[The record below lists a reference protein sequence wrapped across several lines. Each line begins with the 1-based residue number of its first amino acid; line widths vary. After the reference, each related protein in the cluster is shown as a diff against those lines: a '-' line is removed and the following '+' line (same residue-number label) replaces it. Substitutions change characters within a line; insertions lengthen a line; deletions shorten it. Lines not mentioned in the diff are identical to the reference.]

1 MVARMRTN
9 VLKREEKGFGPISFP
24 RVLLAGVI
32 GAFVTLGFSRLIGFF
47 PGCVGGGVISI
58 LVVVMT
64 QPISGTPLAQSLAK
78 TLQGLIITRGLKQ
91 QESETESPILNLLMT
106 IGNVNPEDGVLQCDE
121 VFNVPEEENEDEEV
135 SDLIFFRDITDLNA
149 EGLQIVTNPFGASRV

>member
-24 RVLLAGVI
+24 RVLLAGAI

-47 PGCVGGGVISI
+47 PGCAGGGIIAI

-64 QPISGTPLAQSLAK
+64 QPVSGTPLAQYLAK
-78 TLQGLIITRGLKQ
+78 TLQGLIVTRGLKQ
-91 QESETESPILNLLMT
+91 QESEAESPILNLLMAA
-106 IGNVNPEDGVLQCDE
+106 GNVTPEDGVLQCDE
-121 VFNVPEEENEDEEV
+121 VFNVPEEESEDEEV
-135 SDLIFFRDITDLNA
+135 SDLVFFRDITDLNA
-149 EGLQIVTNPFGASRV
+149 EGLQIVASPFGTSRD